1 MKRISR
7 ILIATM
13 FSLYTAALWGAGPQA
28 RPAITVGP
36 TDTVFVHIADG
47 GQWTTSF
54 TLINIDA
61 IPAPYTLSFYD
72 DNGLSLPLNIV
83 GNPVSVTSVTDSIPI
98 GGSVVVQ
105 TGGGPVVRQG
115 WANLSTTGGKI
126 AGTAVFRS
134 HLVNRADDFEAAVP
148 LASQVDHRF
157 IIAFDNTSGF
167 VTGIALANP
176 SPFAAQIVVTFRDE
190 TGTQIVSRPLSMAA
204 MSHTAFLVDL
214 NYPETAGK
222 RGVVEYNTV
231 NHIAGLGLRYIKVS
245 ATGSPLVTAAFTST
259 SPFTNSTWP

>member
-7 ILIATM
+7 LLIAM
-13 FSLYTAALWGAGPQA
+13 LSLYTAALWGAGPQA
-28 RPAITVGP
+28 RPATTVGS
-36 TDTVFVHIADG
+36 TDTMFVHIADG
-47 GQWTTSF
+47 GQWITSF

-61 IPAPYTLSFYD
+61 IPAPFTLSFYD
-72 DNGLSLPLNIV
+72 DNGLPLALSI
-83 GNPVSVTSVTDSIPI
+83 GGTSATSVSNSISI
-98 GGSVVVQ
+98 GGSMVVQ
-105 TGGGPVVRQG
+105 TDGGPVVRQG
-115 WANLSTTGGKI
+115 WASLSTTGGKI

-134 HLVNRADDFEAAVP
+134 HLADRADDFEAAVP

-176 SPFAAQIVVTFRDE
+176 DPVPSAAQIVVTFRDE
-190 TGTQIVSRPLSMAA
+190 SGTQIVTRPLSLAA
-204 MSHTAFLVDL
+204 KGHTAFLVDL

-222 RGVVEYNTV
+222 RGVVEFNSV